1 MSFSSTH
8 HHLWRLYPP
17 PKHRIV
23 ATPPLSPT
31 SSSPK
36 EANHTTSSSKLNYT
50 PSVNDDV
57 YIRPK
62 SVKEIGIVG
71 RIIDV
76 VVSDGECVTSNTTAT
91 TTDGDGDGADTKR
104 SSSTHRNKK
113 RKVEGVRVRIQQHCF
128 KRLNNGV
135 CVCGTCDDTTTTT
148 SGLVKQGVRPSRLVP
163 VYDIQHSN
171 NNVKNHTTMTLLTPD
186 TTNYRQL
193 ATSHLRPGD
202 SVLEIG
208 CSTGECTALI
218 LRRLVLFHLHEM
230 RQQKQQ
236 QQQLQP
242 NDEVVT
248 TPKGRIVGF
257 DTGADMIQQTQ
268 QRLHAE
274 LEHLLPKDT
283 SVQLNASE
291 AYSQLINL
299 HKVDAF
305 ADPKGAHSMA
315 VGSSNTSPD
324 VILIDIGGNRELK
337 GVVNMIHWVQTAFTQ
352 QPARVIIVKSESLVE
367 KLEQHTVKDKGN
379 AILNINTKPQV
390 LKDGVVENG
399 QEWLT
404 LLHSSYKAD
413 TSLLTASAENTSS
426 GQLPPKYSHPLKAP
440 LVLSPK
446 DDQTPICRFH
456 NYGKHGCKRINNN
469 NEDEK
474 CPFDHEHCHWC
485 RNVGHVALSCSGTD

>member
-62 SVKEIGIVG
+62 SVEEIGIVG

-91 TTDGDGDGADTKR
+91 TTDGDGDGDGADTKR

-135 CVCGTCDDTTTTT
+135 CVC
-148 SGLVKQGVRPSRLVP
+148 
-163 VYDIQHSN
+163 
-171 NNVKNHTTMTLLTPD
+171 D

-193 ATSHLRPGD
+193 ATSHLRHGD

-236 QQQLQP
+236 QQQQQQP

-248 TPKGRIVGF
+248 TPKGRVVGF
-257 DTGADMIQQTQ
+257 DTGGDMIQQTQ

-337 GVVNMIHWVQTAFTQ
+337 GVVNMIHWVQTAFMQ

-413 TSLLTASAENTSS
+413 TLLLTASAENTSS

-456 NYGKHGCKRINNN
+456 NYGKHGCKRISNN
-469 NEDEK
+469 NENEK